1 MQRKTL
7 LSSALILLVIAGGGY
22 AIAQDAAPKG
32 ATAPGAKAMPAA
44 KGPQM
49 GRGDMPDF
57 MGGSH
62 GFDHPGFGRPDFE
75 GPGSP
80 VIEDLQA
87 LERVYR
93 ESGRSKDLT
102 ALYNDVLTKTQ
113 DPRVRTYVYHH
124 LARIQSAP
132 ANTDQAIATLRKS
145 LDENLANEARQRAD
159 VEKMRSEWEQRRNA
173 MKPAPAAQP

>member
-7 LSSALILLVIAGGGY
+7 LTSALVLLVMAGGGY
-22 AIAQDAAPKG
+22 AIAQDAAPKS
-32 ATAPGAKAMPAA
+32 APAAKAMPAA
-44 KGPQM
+44 RGPQM
-49 GRGDMPDF
+49 GRGDMPDL
-57 MGGSH
+57 MGGP
-62 GFDHPGFGRPDFE
+62 GFDHPGFGRPGVD

-87 LERVYR
+87 LERLYR
-93 ESGRSKDLT
+93 ESGRSKDLQ

-124 LARIQSAP
+124 LARAQAAP
-132 ANTDQAIATLRKS
+132 ANVDQAIATLRKS
-145 LDENLANEARQRAD
+145 LDENLSNEAKRRAD
-159 VEKMRSEWEQRRNA
+159 AEKMRSEWEQRRNA